1 MCEGGLYDVACDEAE
16 SLRTDGEMGEGQ
28 NGGKSGG
35 NRKCVRTAGGK
46 PAAAGRRKRIHT
58 VPSTYY
64 QTIEISDAWK
74 RFTTFLVVNLFQAS
88 EIFL

>member
-1 MCEGGLYDVACDEAE
+1 MTMCEGGLYDVACDEAE

-35 NRKCVRTAGGK
+35 RKCMRTAGGK

-58 VPSTYY
+58 VPSTS
-64 QTIEISDAWK
+64 II
-74 RFTTFLVVNLFQAS
+74 
-88 EIFL
+88 